1 MIMIKLYKANIYF
14 ISACLSLVLSV
25 HPSIAAAASQSHK
38 SIYQTARTFIYNH
51 VASQQG
57 LKPEIKTGTLDSRLK
72 LKKCNKSLRAF
83 LPKGSREMGKTTV
96 GVKCVGSHP
105 WSLHVPVTISLYK
118 NVVVSSR
125 TLRKGDV
132 ITVGDVKLTKHN
144 IADLSYGYFVDT
156 KSGIGMKV
164 KRRAV
169 AGTVLTPSMLK
180 KPLII
185 SRGQKV
191 AILAQSGRM
200 EVRMMG
206 KALNNG
212 AIGDRIKVLN
222 IKSKQKLEAVVTSSS
237 EVKVDI

>member
-1 MIMIKLYKANIYF
+1 MMIIIKSNNYF
-14 ISACLSLVLSV
+14 ISACLIVLLIV
-25 HPSIAAAASQSHK
+25 HPSTAVAGASQSHK
-38 SIYQTARTFIYNH
+38 SIYQTARNFIHNH

-57 LKPEIKTGTLDSRLK
+57 LKPEIKVGKLDSRLK

-83 LPKGSREMGKTTV
+83 LPKGSRELGKTTI
-96 GVKCVGSHP
+96 GVKCAGSHP

-132 ITVGDVKLTKHN
+132 ITAGDVKLSKHN
-144 IADLSYGYFVDT
+144 IADLSYGYFVEK
-156 KSGIGMKV
+156 KSGVGMKV

-180 KPLII
+180 KPLVI
-185 SRGQKV
+185 SRGQRV
-191 AILAQSGRM
+191 AIMAQSGRM

-212 AIGDRIKVLN
+212 AIGDRIKVIN